1 MGGIMRKNLL
11 EDLLKAPPS
20 RRLFLAGTAGA
31 GAALAI
37 WPLERILGAETSLD
51 TNVILIVC
59 DALRADRLGCYGYR
73 REVDSEMRSTTPVI
87 DSLAERGVLYEN
99 CVSQSSWTRTSITAL
114 LYSAWPVIKGDR
126 HCSDYVPEGSRALK
140 TASPGVTHIAFQ
152 ANPHLRSKIH
162 TRVFD
167 HYSFLRRKSYALA
180 EEMNGQFDWEV
191 PDLLRENKKILAYI
205 HYMDPHEPYNLKHQF
220 RGKFAPK
227 SWKYSHP
234 SAVNRTLVPF
244 HNDTGKFVRE
254 LPAADRVWFSGMAAA
269 YDEDVMYLDVFLGKL
284 LDLLSHYG
292 IADETTL
299 ILTADHGQAFGE
311 HGWCGHKM
319 TLYQEEIHVPLIIVG
334 PGIPKGRRVK
344 AQVRSIDIVPTIA
357 ALAGTGVPG
366 LAGAPLLPTERV
378 EAGEN
383 RPAYSCCDYAK
394 YGEDQRLITCL
405 VSQERMKYIRTL
417 TKNHKLLREELFDL
431 NADPLEKDDLIS
443 SRPEAARRI
452 ARQMDDLE
460 ASNFW
465 RKYNHTEE
473 KPSDKDKEQL
483 HSLGY
488 L

>member
-1 MGGIMRKNLL
+1 
-11 EDLLKAPPS
+11 
-20 RRLFLAGTAGA
+20 
-31 GAALAI
+31 
-37 WPLERILGAETSLD
+37 
-51 TNVILIVC
+51 
-59 DALRADRLGCYGYR
+59 
-73 REVDSEMRSTTPVI
+73 TPII

-114 LYSAWPVIKGDR
+114 LYSAWPVIKGER
-126 HCSDYVPEGSRALK
+126 HCSDYVPDKSRALK
-140 TASPGVTHIAFQ
+140 AASPGVTRLAFQ

-167 HYSFLRRKSYALA
+167 HYSFLKRKFYAPA
-180 EEMNGQFDWEV
+180 DEMNGQFDWEV
-191 PDLLRENKKILAYI
+191 PGLLHEKKRFVAYI
-205 HYMDPHEPYNLKHQF
+205 HYMDSHEPYTFKHRF
-220 RGKFAPK
+220 RGKLAPEN
-227 SWKYSHP
+227 WKYSHP
-234 SAVNRTLVPF
+234 SAVNHTLIPF
-244 HNDTGKFVRE
+244 HDDTGKFVKE
-254 LPAADRVWFSGMAAA
+254 LPIAERAWFSGMAAA
-269 YDEDVMYLDVFLGKL
+269 YDEDVMYLDLFLGNL
-284 LDLLSHYG
+284 LDMLSHYG

-319 TLYQEEIHVPLIIVG
+319 SLYQEEIHVPLVIAG

-357 ALAGTGVPG
+357 ALAGTSVLS
-366 LAGAPLLPTERV
+366 LAGAPLLPADRV
-378 EAGEN
+378 EAGGN

-405 VSQERMKYIRTL
+405 VSPERMKYIRTL
-417 TKNHKLLREELFDL
+417 TKDHKLLKEELFDL
-431 NADPLEKDDLIS
+431 NADGLEKSDLILS
-443 SRPEAARRI
+443 HSEAARRI

-465 RKYNHTEE
+465 RKNNRTEE
-473 KPSDKDKEQL
+473 KPTDENKEQL